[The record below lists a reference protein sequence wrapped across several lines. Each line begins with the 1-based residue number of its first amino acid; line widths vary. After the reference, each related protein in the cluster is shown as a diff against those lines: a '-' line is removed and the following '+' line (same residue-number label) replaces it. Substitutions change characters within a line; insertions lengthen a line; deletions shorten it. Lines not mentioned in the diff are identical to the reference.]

1 MRLTVN
7 EILYSAK
14 MIADSIHRII
24 ESKKYNISIEWKEYY
39 LEGPDSFNSQTECGL
54 FLEEYNGMPCYIYT
68 PIGRWKIM
76 DRTTAKGNEWNKLR
90 EDIYKIMKLD
100 LLTPRIKFGKYGI
113 GYIGPIWK
121 IRSFNN
127 KKLPLSTMKHNSNY
141 TSLREC
147 KDIFKKFID
156 ENPLLSKE

>member
-39 LEGPDSFNSQTECGL
+39 LEGPDSFNSQTESGL

-100 LLTPRIKFGKYGI
+100 LLTPRVKFGK
-113 GYIGPIWK
+113 
-121 IRSFNN
+121 
-127 KKLPLSTMKHNSNY
+127 
-141 TSLREC
+141 
-147 KDIFKKFID
+147 
-156 ENPLLSKE
+156 